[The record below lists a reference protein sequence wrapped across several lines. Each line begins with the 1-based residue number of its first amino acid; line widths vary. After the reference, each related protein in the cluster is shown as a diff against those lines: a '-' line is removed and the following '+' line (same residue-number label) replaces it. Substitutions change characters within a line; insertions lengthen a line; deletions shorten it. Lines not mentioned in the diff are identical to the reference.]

1 MKKNLWSLLTL
12 LVLLSLFVACAPAAA
27 PAPAEAPAAEAPAA
41 EEPAAEAPAEEM
53 AEEVEVIKVGGLYPL
68 TGTDAING
76 ENMKTGHDLAIREI
90 NDAGGIKC
98 LGGAKLEMVYGDSQS
113 KSEAGNAETE
123 RLITDEGVIAVMGAF
138 HSHVVLPASEITEKY
153 EVPFI
158 IPNSLAGAITE
169 RGLKYVFQTI
179 PTLEQWAFDDA
190 KFAAENG
197 AKTGVIA
204 VMNIAFGEETQQ
216 AWEAGLPANGIEI
229 LDSISYQFGASDLSD
244 TILKI
249 KASDPDVLFLLANTA
264 DAILLTRQMQELDY
278 YPKMGIINLG
288 GGFADPS
295 YIGTVGPDAAQGIFL
310 TADWTPKINLPG
322 AEEFATYFESEMGLL
337 PTGAINTTY
346 ASTWLL
352 ADALEKACS
361 TDPKK
366 LAEVLR
372 TTTFQP
378 GEGTKWAFQW
388 PEVSF
393 QEDGKLEQART
404 VIAQWQNGEQVTV
417 WPSELAVAEPIW
429 PVPNWTE
436 R

>member
-1 MKKNLWSLLTL
+1 MKRNLWTLLTL
-12 LVLLSLFVACAPAAA
+12 VLLLSLVAACAPAAA
-27 PAPAEAPAAEAPAA
+27 PAPAEAPAAE
-41 EEPAAEAPAEEM
+41 ESPAEEM
-53 AEEVEVIKVGGLYPL
+53 AEGVEVVKIGGLYPL
-68 TGTDAING
+68 TGTDAVNG
-76 ENMKTGHDLAIREI
+76 ENMKAGHELAIREI
-90 NDAGGIKC
+90 NEAGGIEC
-98 LGGAKLEMVYGDSQS
+98 LGGARLEMVYGDSQS
-113 KSEAGNAETE
+113 KSEAGNSETE
-123 RLITDEGVIAVMGAF
+123 RLITNEDVTAIMGAF

-169 RGLKYVFQTI
+169 RGMEYVFQTI
-179 PTLEQWAFDDA
+179 PTLEQWALDDA

-197 AKTGVIA
+197 AQSGVIA
-204 VMNIAFGEETQQ
+204 VPNIAFGEETQH
-216 AWEAGLPANGIEI
+216 AWEAALPANGIEI
-229 LDSISYQFGASDLSD
+229 LDSFSFQFGASDLSD

-249 KASDPDVLFLLANTA
+249 RASDPDVVFLLANTA

-295 YIGTVGPDAAQGIFL
+295 YISTVGPEAAQGIFL

-322 AEEFATYFESEMGLL
+322 SEEFASYFENETGLL

-361 TDPKK
+361 TDPKE

-372 TTTFQP
+372 TTTFEP
-378 GEGTKWAFQW
+378 DEDTRWTFQW

-404 VIAQWQNGEQVTV
+404 VIAQWQDGEQVTV
-417 WPSELAVAEPIW
+417 WPPELAVAEPIW
-429 PVPNWTE
+429 PVPNWAE